1 MGDIKRLAKTADE
14 LFSAKLTLHGLW
26 QEIADFTYPERADF
40 TSNRTLGKDF
50 ASNLTNSHQLIARRE
65 SSTIMSTM
73 MFPKNQ
79 IWAHIK
85 AEKDDDEDEGIIENN
100 QWLEFATKRMREAMY
115 NFNANLTCALT
126 EACNDIW
133 AFGNAVISCEYNRA
147 KQSLLYRCWHLR
159 DMAWVEGYDGKICEI
174 YRKSKDSAY
183 NLNKQFK
190 GNVSDK
196 VKKMLEKTPHEM
208 VEYCH
213 AVLPVDRYEGSA
225 TIATDYVSVFFECDS
240 KHVLKEEASL
250 TMIYVVARWETV
262 SGFQYGYSPCSVAA
276 LPEIRMLQQL
286 SLMIL
291 ESTEMQTR
299 PPIYGRNKIFR
310 NDINRLAGSVNYLD
324 LEPEQRISDVMMF
337 EPSNTGGLQAAA
349 QKELQ
354 SMEMI
359 NRAYF
364 LDKLKLPV
372 PMSGTTAYE
381 FAKRMEEY
389 IMINLPI
396 FEPLELNFVQPLCE
410 ITFSL
415 CVQYNIFAG
424 DLEMPLS
431 LSEAN
436 VNFEFHNPLQKAIE
450 EQTAQQYIDALG
462 LVSQGAALDPSAP
475 IILKSKIALRD
486 AMVGKGIPAKW
497 LNSSDEI
504 EAIEQPQSQAQQT
517 QQTIAMFQ
525 QGGEA
530 AKAVG
535 EGAQAINGIM

>member
-14 LFSAKLTLHGLW
+14 LFNAKLTLHGLW

-40 TSNRTLGKDF
+40 TSNRTLGMDF
-50 ASNLTNSHQLIARRE
+50 ASNLSNSHQLIARRE

-85 AEKDDDEDEGIIENN
+85 AEKGDDNDEGVIENN

-115 NFNANLTCALT
+115 NFNANLTRALT

-159 DMAWVEGYDGKICEI
+159 DMAWVESYDGKICEI

-213 AVLPVDRYEGSA
+213 AVLPVDRYEASA
-225 TIATDYVSVFFECDS
+225 KIATDYVSVFFECET
-240 KHVLKEEASL
+240 KHILKEEASR

-262 SGFQYGYSPCSVAA
+262 SGFQYAYSPCSVAA

-291 ESTEMQTR
+291 ESTEMQAR
-299 PPIYGRNKIFR
+299 PPIYGRNEIFR
-310 NDINRLAGSVNYLD
+310 GDINRLAGGITYLD
-324 LEPEQRISDVMMF
+324 LEPEQRISDAMMF
-337 EPSNTGGLQAAA
+337 EPSNAGGLQAAA

-410 ITFSL
+410 ITFDIAMQNGVFGSVEDIPETL
-415 CVQYNIFAG
+415 QGVDI
-424 DLEMPLS
+424 
-431 LSEAN
+431 
-436 VNFEFHNPLQKAIE
+436 NFEFHNPLQKAIE
-450 EQTAQQYIDALG
+450 EQKAQQYIDALG

-504 EAIEQPQSQAQQT
+504 EAIEQQQAQAQQA
-517 QQTIAMFQ
+517 QQAMAMLQ